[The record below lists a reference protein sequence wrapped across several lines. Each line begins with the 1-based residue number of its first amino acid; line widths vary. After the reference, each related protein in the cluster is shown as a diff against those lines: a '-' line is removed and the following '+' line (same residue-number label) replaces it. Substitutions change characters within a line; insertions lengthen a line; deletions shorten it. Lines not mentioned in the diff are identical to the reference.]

1 MCFKIGHEHWTLC
14 AKGHVCVFVHLE
26 RHLRETNYLLVRQ
39 LVARQKKTAEE
50 KNNIR
55 KPYGFRVMKLM
66 DS

>member
-39 LVARQKKTAEE
+39 LVARQKKQL
-50 KNNIR
+50 KR
-55 KPYGFRVMKLM
+55 KITYVSLTVFV
-66 DS
+66 